1 MNTIECIKQRR
12 TIRSFTD
19 RKVDRKIIEQI
30 IEAASMA
37 PSWKN
42 TQITRYIVVED
53 ENLKNKIANE
63 CCPEYNEKNILSAPI
78 LVATTIVKKRSGY
91 ERDGSY
97 STTKE
102 SGWEMYD
109 CGIASQTFSLAAWE
123 LGVGSVI
130 MGIFDY
136 EKVSQ
141 LLQVPEGQEI
151 VALIA
156 LGYPNVVPQPPK
168 KKTVADLV
176 TYR

>member
-1 MNTIECIKQRR
+1 MNTIDCIKERR
-12 TIRSFTD
+12 TIRRFTEQPVE
-19 RKVDRKIIEQI
+19 REVIEKMI
-30 IEAASMA
+30 DAASMA

-53 ENLKNKIANE
+53 KELKDKIATE
-63 CCPEYNEKNILSAPI
+63 CCPDYNEKNILSAPV

-109 CGIASQTFSLAAWE
+109 CGVAGQTFSLAAWE

-130 MGIFDY
+130 MGIYDY
-136 EKVSQ
+136 EKVSE

-156 LGYPNVVPQPPK
+156 IGYPSEIPQAPK
-168 KKTVADLV
+168 KKKVADLV